1 MDISGMFPALDIPEC
16 AKIAADMWY
25 KSGMELNLDTEELG
39 LYLALTVDRAR
50 LEELGLA
57 DFCHARIKTRGAH
70 PGITTKEVLNRDS
83 KARSLFHKPTKLP
96 SEDQARVMFKVA
108 FEIMIKVCM
117 QEHLYS
123 FNGELRK
130 QRRGGA
136 IGNVLTGALATIFM
150 ISWCKLFLEKVTE
163 ATRDIPEFVIHLLK
177 VYVDDENVACE
188 ALPPGSKQICQWKG
202 YCAWSNQR

>member
-1 MDISGMFPALDIPEC
+1 
-16 AKIAADMWY
+16 
-25 KSGMELNLDTEELG
+25 
-39 LYLALTVDRAR
+39 
-50 LEELGLA
+50 
-57 DFCHARIKTRGAH
+57 
-70 PGITTKEVLNRDS
+70 
-83 KARSLFHKPTKLP
+83 
-96 SEDQARVMFKVA
+96 MFKVA

-123 FNGELRK
+123 FNGDLRK